1 MALGSIFS
9 KEKNIL
15 PKTETRL
22 HTNTQGYTSNMAVNL
37 D

>member
-1 MALGSIFS
+1 
-9 KEKNIL
+9 L

-37 D
+37 DWGMKIDLF